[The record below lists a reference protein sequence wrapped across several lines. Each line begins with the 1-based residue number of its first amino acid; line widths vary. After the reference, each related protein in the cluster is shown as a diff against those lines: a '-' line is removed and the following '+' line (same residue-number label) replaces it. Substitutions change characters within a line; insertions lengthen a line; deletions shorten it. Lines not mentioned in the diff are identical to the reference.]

1 MNKKK
6 LANEIKQKEAEM
18 ADSLKNNEQAAA
30 KSVAAV
36 EAEMKRAV
44 EESVEKN
51 AKLQK
56 DLELARESLRQAQA
70 SRESELNSMKF
81 VITQME
87 KELQDER
94 ASLNDLKE
102 ENTLPRGD

>member
-1 MNKKK
+1 MKAKLTASDSEARNVKSQLEEAKEEKEKLADEAKRRKDEANEVKAQLEHARSEQKK

-44 EESVEKN
+44 EESV
-51 AKLQK
+51 
-56 DLELARESLRQAQA
+56 
-70 SRESELNSMKF
+70 
-81 VITQME
+81 
-87 KELQDER
+87 
-94 ASLNDLKE
+94 
-102 ENTLPRGD
+102 